1 MGFNAS
7 FKNKK
12 FNIFSDIRFQKT
24 LREITESTTRTN
36 FVQNIPIDFLV
47 GDIDLNRNNKTLNL
61 YFGGDYYINDK
72 NTLTLSYYY
81 RNNVSTN
88 FSTINYD
95 YLNNNKIK
103 FQSLQS
109 NLNYREP
116 QIANQIE
123 LNYVKNFDKEN
134 KKLTMNLQ
142 YDFWNDDENEA
153 ITENLTAS
161 NVTTEKLL
169 KSRNIESSKDFLFQT
184 DYSNPINEKSKI
196 EMGLK
201 SEIRTIGSDYIV
213 LENNVQRQSMTN
225 VLDYFEQIFGAY
237 FQYGSS
243 LKKFNYLLGLRSE
256 YSKTGSDDQ
265 KNLFNIKKEY
275 FNFFPTTHFTYNI
288 NNAINLQL
296 SYSKRISRP
305 GFWQL
310 NPFGGIADRNVI
322 RIGNPDLNPVF
333 TDSYEL
339 GTLIKW
345 QKWSINPSFYHQYSK
360 NVFENINYYNAQ
372 GTFIEQ
378 SVNLGTESRLGAELS
393 INYSP
398 LKWLTFA
405 AETNYYNI
413 KQKGLFD
420 ISDNAIS
427 ARLNTR
433 IKHNS

>member
-1 MGFNAS
+1 M
-7 FKNKK
+7 
-12 FNIFSDIRFQKT
+12 
-24 LREITESTTRTN
+24 
-36 FVQNIPIDFLV
+36 
-47 GDIDLNRNNKTLNL
+47 
-61 YFGGDYYINDK
+61 
-72 NTLTLSYYY
+72 
-81 RNNVSTN
+81 
-88 FSTINYD
+88 
-95 YLNNNKIK
+95 
-103 FQSLQS
+103 
-109 NLNYREP
+109 
-116 QIANQIE
+116 
-123 LNYVKNFDKEN
+123 
-134 KKLTMNLQ
+134 
-142 YDFWNDDENEA
+142 
-153 ITENLTAS
+153 
-161 NVTTEKLL
+161 
-169 KSRNIESSKDFLFQT
+169 
-184 DYSNPINEKSKI
+184 
-196 EMGLK
+196 
-201 SEIRTIGSDYIV
+201 
-213 LENNVQRQSMTN
+213 
-225 VLDYFEQIFGAY
+225 
-237 FQYGSS
+237 
-243 LKKFNYLLGLRSE
+243 RSE

-405 AETNYYNI
+405 AETNYYNF

-433 IKHNS
+433 IKHNSWNFQINYNFQGARKSGQLDAKSFSVVDCGLGKDIFNDRATVTLKADNLFNSQVYRGAVNGNDYKIDYLITNVGPRVYATFTYRFNRKKTDKDRMPN